1 MRGAASVAG
10 ERVTDQ
16 KFKSKSAMK
25 HALQEEGELKKKKN
39 EEEEEE
45 RKNKIDLINFLN
57 KIYRIY
63 VIVKFS

>member
-45 RKNKIDLINFLN
+45 RNKIDLINFLN

>member
-25 HALQEEGELKKKKN
+25 HALQEEGEKTNTTRATLLLSYKVGPLKRPYIEPFK
-39 EEEEEE
+39 
-45 RKNKIDLINFLN
+45 
-57 KIYRIY
+57 
-63 VIVKFS
+63 VS